1 MASATKLMTAYVA
14 LRELDPSERVVAGPY
29 RAMAAESLMGLRAG
43 DVVSVRDLLY
53 GLLLASGNDAAVVL
67 AEAAS
72 GSVDA
77 FVARMNAAARRLGL
91 GGTSYDNPIGFDA
104 PGHHTTAADL
114 VALTI
119 ELRGQPLFS
128 RIVDTE
134 EIELPDGAR
143 PRRVENRNT
152 LLRAAPWVNGVKTG
166 FTNDA
171 GYVLVGSATRKGVT
185 LVSALLGAPGE
196 AARDA
201 GTLELLRYGFSLYK
215 RRTVLRERERI
226 ESVAVRDRDVA
237 VPLVAA
243 DGVRLTARRD
253 EDVEIQPVG
262 VPAEVSG
269 PVARGERLGSALVTV
284 DGVREAR
291 VPLVAARSA
300 AEASLLERID
310 AALPG
315 RRAAAWGLL
324 GFGALGVA
332 LFFGAAVAVI
342 RHARR

>member
-1 MASATKLMTAYVA
+1 
-14 LRELDPSERVVAGPY
+14 
-29 RAMAAESLMGLRAG
+29 MAAESLMGLRAG

-53 GLLLASGNDAAVVL
+53 GLLLASGNDAAVTL

-91 GGTSYDNPIGFDA
+91 DGTSYENPIGFDA
-104 PGHHTTAADL
+104 PGQHTTATDL
-114 VALTI
+114 VALAI
-119 ELRGQPLFS
+119 ELREQPLFT

-134 EIELPDGAR
+134 EIKLPDGAR
-143 PRRVENRNT
+143 PPRVENRNT
-152 LLRAAPWVNGVKTG
+152 VLRAAPWVNGVKTG
-166 FTNDA
+166 YTNEA
-171 GYVLVGSATRKGVT
+171 RYVLVGSATRKGVT
-185 LVSALLGAPGE
+185 LVSALLGAPSEG
-196 AARDA
+196 ARDA

-215 RRTVLRERERI
+215 RRTVLGERERVD
-226 ESVAVRDRDVA
+226 SVTVRDRDVA
-237 VPLVAA
+237 VPVVAA
-243 DGVRLTARRD
+243 DEVKLTSRRD
-253 EDVEIQPVG
+253 EDVEIRPVG
-262 VPAEVSG
+262 VPAEVPG

-291 VPLVAARSA
+291 VPLIAARSA

-324 GFGALGVA
+324 GFGVLGVA
-332 LFFGAAVAVI
+332 LFSGAAVALL
-342 RHARR
+342 RRARRPG